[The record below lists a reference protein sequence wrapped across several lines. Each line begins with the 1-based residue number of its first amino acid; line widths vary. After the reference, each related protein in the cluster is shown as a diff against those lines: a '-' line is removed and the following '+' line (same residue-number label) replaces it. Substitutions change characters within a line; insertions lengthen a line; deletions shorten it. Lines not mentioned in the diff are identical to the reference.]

1 MSKKKRKNTTAQP
14 TERPMRAHE
23 MTKEA
28 SKPHANTIEPHAPTG
43 TPPQDLATPGAPAA
57 GTPEESR
64 RRYDRLKAG
73 GICTAAA
80 ICVAMA
86 LGFGITNANMERAID
101 GASDAI
107 STRQAKA
114 EAAHQQLAD
123 EVAATHVHNWQADTV
138 LVHHDAIVHEVVHP
152 AVYETVMV
160 PHTVCNICHETI
172 DGATDEH
179 YAKTGHDGYTV
190 GVPMP
195 EEQLKSAEWSE
206 TVVDAEAYDE
216 LVTETE
222 TCTSCGEVRPYERAA
237 GDEA

>member
-1 MSKKKRKNTTAQP
+1 MSKKKQKKQAT
-14 TERPMRAHE
+14 RPVARPASANETM
-23 MTKEA
+23 KEA
-28 SKPHANTIEPHAPTG
+28 SEPHAHTDDTHTPTG
-43 TPPQDLATPGAPAA
+43 APPESLAAASAPTAGAS
-57 GTPEESR
+57 EESR
-64 RRYDRLKAG
+64 RRYDRLKTG
-73 GICTAAA
+73 GICIAAA
-80 ICVAMA
+80 LCVAMA
-86 LGFGITNANMERAID
+86 LGFGITNMNMERAIE

-107 STRQAKA
+107 GVRQTKA
-114 EAAHQQLAD
+114 EVAHQQLAD

-179 YAKTGHDGYTV
+179 YAETGHSGYTV

-195 EEQLKSAEWSE
+195 EEQLKSAEWRE

-222 TCTSCGEVRPYERAA
+222 TCTSCGEVRTYTREA
-237 GDEA
+237 GEEL